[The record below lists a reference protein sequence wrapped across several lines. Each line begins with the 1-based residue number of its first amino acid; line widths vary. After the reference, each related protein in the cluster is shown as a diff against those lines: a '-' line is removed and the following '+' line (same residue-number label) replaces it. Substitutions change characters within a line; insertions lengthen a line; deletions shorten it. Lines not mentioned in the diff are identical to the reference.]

1 MAASALSPS
10 TLPTIMVSTVLYSC
24 WNRLD
29 TRMGSMNRKRFL
41 KIGPCSRSA
50 FRLKRFVFRGRV
62 WVIGFLSSRKKEA
75 VAHFLCTVASF
86 AVKRFKKILFV
97 WLRNTVGVSQLLFYN
112 SCCSNPLTVST
123 VRAVKPAALMAAA
136 ASSKPKVSAAVS
148 WASAVMITLPPSL
161 FHSPSS
167 HAPG

>member
-1 MAASALSPS
+1 MDPQEPMAASAVSPS

-24 WNRLD
+24 WNKLD
-29 TRMGSMNRKRFL
+29 TRMGSMNSSRFL

-50 FRLKRFVFRGRV
+50 FWLKRFVFRGRV

-75 VAHFLCTVASF
+75 VHKNCAVASF
-86 AVKRFKKILFV
+86 AVKRFKKFLFV
-97 WLRNTVGVSQLLFYN
+97 VSKRLFHS

>member
-1 MAASALSPS
+1 MDPQEPMAASAVSPS

-24 WNRLD
+24 WNKLD

-75 VAHFLCTVASF
+75 VAHFLCAVASI
-86 AVKRFKKILFV
+86 AVK
-97 WLRNTVGVSQLLFYN
+97 
-112 SCCSNPLTVST
+112 
-123 VRAVKPAALMAAA
+123 
-136 ASSKPKVSAAVS
+136 
-148 WASAVMITLPPSL
+148 
-161 FHSPSS
+161 
-167 HAPG
+167 

>member
-1 MAASALSPS
+1 MDPQEPMAASAVSPS

-75 VAHFLCTVASF
+75 VAQKLCSGLFCGKTIY
-86 AVKRFKKILFV
+86 KILFV
-97 WLRNTVGVSQLLFYN
+97 VSKRLFHS
-112 SCCSNPLTVST
+112 SCCSNPLPVST
-123 VRAVKPAALMAAA
+123 VTAVKPAALMAAA

-167 HAPG
+167 HGPG